1 MFEFMPWGGGGGGGV
16 LLRNGGG
23 DGHVTHAADYKN
35 LNSEP
40 DSLLKIKN
48 SFFLKQLGNEIYNFE
63 FMPRGGGD

>member
-1 MFEFMPWGGGGGGGV
+1 LNSFLEVVVVVKRLLYCCDGGGG
-16 LLRNGGG
+16 
-23 DGHVTHAADYKN
+23 HVTTQLTIKN

-48 SFFLKQLGNEIYNFE
+48 SFIKQLGNEIYNFE